1 MKKRYSLHAHYFSQT
16 PNKPDKIQSSDNL
29 EKLTDEWDHKNCDS
43 EEFHRL
49 QPNTITTR
57 IEYGIACNI
66 GAF

>member
-1 MKKRYSLHAHYFSQT
+1 MKRYSLYVHSLTWKKNH
-16 PNKPDKIQSSDNL
+16 PEKIQSSDNL
-29 EKLTDEWDHKNCDS
+29 EELIDEWYHKNCDS

-57 IEYGIACNI
+57 TEYGIACNI